1 MRTDLDVA
9 LEAARAG
16 AEVVRAAFGKTADP
30 RFKSSAVDPVTETDK
45 ASETAILD
53 VIRSR
58 RPDDVTLSEESGGAG
73 WDGSRVWITD
83 PLDGTVNF
91 IHGFPH
97 VAVSVAIWDGG
108 SPIAGV
114 VIDVV
119 RGEEFTAVTGG
130 GAFLDGD
137 PIEVS
142 EQGDLVRSLLVTGFP
157 YDRRENA
164 DRYTRVLARVLSNI
178 QGIRRTGSAALDM
191 CYVACGRFDG
201 YWEYGLGPWDAA
213 ASLIAVTEAGGRWS
227 GFAGTPYRLG
237 DGGVVVTNGAI
248 HSALMSVVGD
258 GT

>member
-1 MRTDLDVA
+1 MFSDLDVA

-16 AEVVRAAFGKTADP
+16 AEVIRAAFGRGADASY
-30 RFKSSAVDPVTETDK
+30 KSTSVDPVTETDK
-45 ASETAILD
+45 ASEDAVLE
-53 VIRSR
+53 VIRMR

-73 WDGSRVWITD
+73 WDDGRVWIAD

-97 VAVSVAIWDGG
+97 VAVSVAIWDNGT
-108 SPIAGV
+108 PVAGA

-119 RGEEFTAVTGG
+119 RGEEFTAVTGD

-137 PIEVS
+137 PIRVS
-142 EQGDLVRSLLVTGFP
+142 GQDDLVKSLIVTGFP

-164 DRYTRVLARVLSNI
+164 DRYTRVLKRVLSNI

-201 YWEYGLGPWDAA
+201 YWEYGLGAWDAA
-213 ASLIAVTEAGGRWS
+213 ASLIAVTEAGGTWT
-227 GFAGTPYRLG
+227 GFEGRPYRLG
-237 DGGVVVTNGAI
+237 SGGVVVTNGLI
-248 HSALMSVVGD
+248 PSALMSAVGD

>member
-1 MRTDLDVA
+1 MSTDLDVA

-16 AEVVRAAFGKTADP
+16 AEVVRAAFGKTADA
-30 RFKSSAVDPVTETDK
+30 RFKTSAVDPVTETDK
-45 ASETAILD
+45 AAETAILD
-53 VIRSR
+53 VIGWR

-73 WDGSRVWITD
+73 WDGPRVWITD

-97 VAVSVAIWDGG
+97 VAVSVALWDKGL
-108 SPIAGV
+108 PIAGV

-119 RGEEFTAVTGG
+119 HREEFTAVTGG
-130 GAFLDGD
+130 GAFLNGE
-137 PIEVS
+137 PIRVS
-142 EQGDLVRSLLVTGFP
+142 DQTELVRSLIVTGFP

-164 DRYTRVLARVLSNI
+164 DRYTRVLKRVLSSI

-191 CYVACGRFDG
+191 CYVACGRVDG

-213 ASLIAVTEAGGRWS
+213 ASLIAVAEAGGTWT
-227 GFAGTPYRLG
+227 GFEGGAYRLG
-237 DGGVVVTNGAI
+237 SDGVVVTNGLI
-248 HSALMSVVGD
+248 HAQLTATVGN

>member
-1 MRTDLDVA
+1 MNSDLDVA

-16 AEVVRAAFGKTADP
+16 AEVIRAAFGNAADP
-30 RFKSSAVDPVTETDK
+30 RFKTSAVDPVTETDK
-45 ASETAILD
+45 AAETAILD
-53 VIRSR
+53 VIALR

-73 WDGSRVWITD
+73 WNDGRVWIAD

-97 VAVSVAIWDGG
+97 VAVSVAIWDNG
-108 SPIAGV
+108 SPVAGA

-119 RGEEFTAVTGG
+119 RGEEFTAVSGG

-137 PIEVS
+137 PIGVS
-142 EQGDLVRSLLVTGFP
+142 AQDELVRSLIVTGFP

-164 DRYTRVLARVLSNI
+164 DRYTRVFSRVLSNI

-201 YWEYGLGPWDAA
+201 YWEYGLGAWDAA
-213 ASLIAVTEAGGRWS
+213 ASLIAVTEAGGTWT
-227 GFAGTPYRLG
+227 GFEGVPYRLG
-237 DGGVVVTNGAI
+237 SDGVVVTNGRI
-248 HSALMSVVGD
+248 HSQLVSVVGD

>member
-1 MRTDLDVA
+1 MSTDLDVA

-16 AEVVRAAFGKTADP
+16 AEVVRAAFGKTADA
-30 RFKSSAVDPVTETDK
+30 RFKTSAVDPVTETDK

-73 WDGSRVWITD
+73 WDGARVWITD

-97 VAVSVAIWDGG
+97 MAVSVALWDNGL
-108 SPIAGV
+108 PVAGA

-119 RGEEFTAVTGG
+119 HREEFTALTGG
-130 GAFLDGD
+130 GAFLNGEA
-137 PIEVS
+137 IRVS
-142 EQGDLVRSLLVTGFP
+142 AQAELVRSLIVTGFP

-164 DRYTRVLARVLSNI
+164 ERYTRVLKRVLSDI

-191 CYVACGRFDG
+191 CYVACGRVDG

-213 ASLIAVTEAGGRWS
+213 ASLIAVTEAGGTWT
-227 GFAGTPYRLG
+227 GFEGRPYRLG
-237 DGGVVVTNGAI
+237 SGGVVVTNGHI
-248 HSALMSVVGD
+248 HTELTATVGN

>member
-1 MRTDLDVA
+1 MSTDLDVA

-30 RFKSSAVDPVTETDK
+30 RFKTSAVDPVTETDK

-53 VIRSR
+53 VIRGR

-73 WDGSRVWITD
+73 WDGPRVWIAD

-97 VAVSVAIWDGG
+97 VAVSVALWDNGL
-108 SPIAGV
+108 PVAGV
-114 VIDVV
+114 VVDVV
-119 RGEEFTAVTGG
+119 HREEFTAIAGG
-130 GAFLDGD
+130 GAFLNGE
-137 PIEVS
+137 PIRVS
-142 EQGDLVRSLLVTGFP
+142 DQTELVRSLIVTGFP

-164 DRYTRVLARVLSNI
+164 DRYTRVLKRVLTGI

-201 YWEYGLGPWDAA
+201 YWEYGLGAWDAA
-213 ASLIAVTEAGGRWS
+213 ASLIAVTEAGGAWT
-227 GFAGTPYRLG
+227 GFEGRPYRLG
-237 DGGVVVTNGAI
+237 TDGVVVTNGLI
-248 HSALMSVVGD
+248 HEELTSTVGN

>member
-1 MRTDLDVA
+1 MSTDLDVA

-16 AEVVRAAFGKTADP
+16 AEVVRAAFGKNADT
-30 RFKSSAVDPVTETDK
+30 RFKTSAVDPVTETDK

-73 WDGSRVWITD
+73 WDGPRVWIAD

-97 VAVSVAIWDGG
+97 IAVSVALWDNGL
-108 SPIAGV
+108 PVAGA

-119 RGEEFTAVTGG
+119 HREEFTALTGG
-130 GAFLDGD
+130 GAFLNGEA
-137 PIEVS
+137 IRVS
-142 EQGDLVRSLLVTGFP
+142 AQAELVRSLIVTGFP

-164 DRYTRVLARVLSNI
+164 ERYTRVLKRVLSDI

-191 CYVACGRFDG
+191 CYVACGRVDG

-213 ASLIAVTEAGGRWS
+213 ASLIAVTEAGGTWT
-227 GFAGTPYRLG
+227 GFEGRPYRLG
-237 DGGVVVTNGAI
+237 IGGVVVTNGDI
-248 HSALMSVVGD
+248 HTELTATVGN